1 MTVWTQ
7 VSLSEANSW
16 LEDQYGLRAKQILPI
31 AEGVED
37 SVFRLDIEKAEPVFL
52 RLFER
57 TEPLGPLKIAANLA
71 QANLQTCPP
80 ITNINGNLFSD
91 LNGKPAS
98 LFPWVD
104 GAWVVRPSLDQV
116 FAIGTFLGQMAKEGN
131 RLCQNWKRENP
142 RGLSWFEDTTAALLP
157 VLPPVERKKLEN
169 EMSLQGRFWRSVDKK
184 EILHGPIHADMF
196 RNNVMF
202 RKDGQLAAVI
212 DWGFCASDSPL
223 IYDLAIVAND
233 WCLKE
238 NTIGLDEKR
247 VRSLMGGREGILPLT
262 DAEKAA
268 WPMALRLAAL
278 RFYLSRQYD
287 FSFPRDPNGKALD
300 PAHFRELLKVHRKEN
315 PARPMS
321 GQRSADTAFCGQKP
335 KFE

>member
-7 VSLSEANSW
+7 VSLGEADDW
-16 LEDQYGLRAKQILPI
+16 LKDQYGLRAKQILPI

-37 SVFRLDIEKAEPVFL
+37 SVFRLDIENSEPVFL

-57 TEPLGPLKIAANLA
+57 TEPLGPLEIAANLA
-71 QANLQTCPP
+71 QANLPTCPP
-80 ITNINGNLFSD
+80 IMNVNGGLVSE

-98 LFPWVD
+98 LFPWVE
-104 GAWVVRPSLDQV
+104 GGWVVRPSLDQV

-131 RLCQNWKRENP
+131 RLCRNWKRENP
-142 RGLSWFEDTTAALLP
+142 RGLPWFEGTTAALLP
-157 VLPPVERKKLEN
+157 VLPSDEREKLEN
-169 EMSLQGRFWRSVDKK
+169 EMSFQGHFWRAVDRK

-238 NTIGLDEKR
+238 NAKEIDEKR
-247 VRSLMGGREGILPLT
+247 VHSLMAGREGILPLT
-262 DAEKAA
+262 TAEKAA

-300 PAHFRELLKVHRKEN
+300 PTHFRELLKAHRKEN

-321 GQRSADTAFCGQKP
+321 GQRCAGTLFSGQTP